1 MASIDLYHDLDL
13 DRSKSPAELAA
24 EIDHRLRGVSW
35 DDKAQHEQLTVAQRI
50 LGNPIKRQMY
60 DQRLDAPQASI
71 DVDNLRGLA
80 YQDVEPPKSL
90 AASTALVTDK
100 VKSFYRTDTKPK
112 LAGTAVAA
120 VAVLGLVGAGVASC
134 GSDDEE
140 SSAAGSAT
148 NSTSEDLTDQDIEDA
163 AEENFRNFTFMEAGD
178 EMKILTGKK
187 YTYDDGHVERVDGG
201 VYGLSVDNL
210 RLVDEVEPGD
220 PDAPSD
226 HPDSQPVKIGT
237 YACVDFTRRLIEP
250 NESMNEGSTRLD
262 DDEKFEL
269 QMSSFPNLGVVV
281 NPVIDDKKQSDR
293 LGRNGDSLPVEVPP
307 GSTSQIENT
316 GSGPAKTLDTGE
328 TSELD
333 YGQKTETAG
342 YCWAAT
348 GPRANKA
355 NSSEVDEPSD
365 VTGYTVLGVPN
376 GDNTD
381 IEPSLEEQHG
391 WLLPH

>member
-24 EIDHRLRGVSW
+24 ELDHRLRGVSW
-35 DDKAQHEQLTVAQRI
+35 DDKAQHEQLTVARRI
-50 LGNPIKRQMY
+50 LGNPLKRQMY
-60 DQRLDAPQASI
+60 DQRLDDPQASI

-100 VKSFYRTDTKPK
+100 VKSFYRTGTKPK

-163 AEENFRNFTFMEAGD
+163 AEENFRNFTFMEPGD

-210 RLVDEVEPGD
+210 RMVDEVEPGD

-250 NESMNEGSTRLD
+250 NETMNEGSTRLD
-262 DDEKFEL
+262 DDEEFEL
-269 QMSSFPNLGVVV
+269 QMSSFPSLEVAV
-281 NPVIDDKKQSDR
+281 NPVIDDKKQSVR
-293 LGRNGDSLPVEVPP
+293 LGRKGDSLPVEVPP

-316 GSGPAKTLDTGE
+316 GSGPAKTLDTGD

-333 YGQKTETAG
+333 YGQKTETSG

-365 VTGYTVLGVPN
+365 VTGYTVLGAPS

-381 IEPSLEEQHG
+381 VEPPLEEQRG